1 MYDSLSLFFFRSFFE
16 RNILAFDFHVMK
28 SPPQVNIAYQ
38 FSNWNS
44 NYFIRCIKTLRFKSL
59 SISKLHKPHLLCTT
73 RLRCKAFLFR
83 NSLKILF
90 SMHLQH
96 LESVS
101 KYVNKHIRVEF
112 FSTWAR
118 FMRHTYITNTGMDR
132 ISSKMRWYSFCSWQ
146 GRGEEVKKKASKF
159 YRKVCCA
166 DSADLF
172 TPFKFNNLI

>member
-132 ISSKMRWYSFCSWQ
+132 ISSKMRWYSFCSWH
-146 GRGEEVKKKASKF
+146 GRG
-159 YRKVCCA
+159 
-166 DSADLF
+166 
-172 TPFKFNNLI
+172 

>member
-1 MYDSLSLFFFRSFFE
+1 
-16 RNILAFDFHVMK
+16 MK

-101 KYVNKHIRVEF
+101 KYVNKNIRVKF
-112 FSTWAR
+112 FFQLGLGSWDIPTLLTQEWTVYPLKWDGIH
-118 FMRHTYITNTGMDR
+118 FVPGTG
-132 ISSKMRWYSFCSWQ
+132 
-146 GRGEEVKKKASKF
+146 GGEEVEKKASKF

-172 TPFKFNNLI
+172 TPFKFNNLIWEVGNWEQAPFLP